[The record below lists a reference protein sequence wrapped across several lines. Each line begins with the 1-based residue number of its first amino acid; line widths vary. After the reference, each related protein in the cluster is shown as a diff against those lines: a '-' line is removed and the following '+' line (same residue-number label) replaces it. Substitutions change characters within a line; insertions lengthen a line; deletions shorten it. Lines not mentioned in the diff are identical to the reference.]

1 MRILFMGTP
10 DFAVPCL
17 NRLIEEKRDVC
28 AVFTQPDKPKGRG
41 YQLTPPPVK
50 VAAQKA
56 GIPVYQPQS
65 IKKDPQVLQEIRAL
79 CPELIVVVAYGKIL
93 PPELLE
99 IPPLGCVNIHASLLP
114 KYRGAGPI
122 QWSVINGEELT
133 GVTSMFMAQGL
144 DTGDMILKLST
155 PIGPDET
162 AGELHDRLS
171 QLGAKCLQETLRL
184 FDAGQVPRQAQ
195 DDGQS
200 CYAPMLQK
208 SLGELDYTQPVTE
221 LYNLIRGVS
230 PWPGAYTY
238 LNGKL
243 LKVHRARPVQD
254 VEGEPGELLDSQR
267 MLVGCQGGALE
278 FLEVQLQGA
287 RRMSAQEFLRG
298 KKLAVG
304 TLLGEASQN

>member
-17 NRLIEEKRDVC
+17 QRLIQGKQDVC

-41 YQLTPPPVK
+41 YQLAPPPVK
-50 VAAQKA
+50 VAAQQA

-65 IKKDPQVLQEIRAL
+65 IKKDPQVLGEIRAL
-79 CPELIVVVAYGKIL
+79 APQLIVVVAYGKLL

-122 QWSVINGEELT
+122 QWSVINGEETT

-144 DTGDMILKLST
+144 DTGDMILKCET

-171 QLGAKCLQETLRL
+171 QLGAQCLSETLRL
-184 FDAGQVPRQAQ
+184 FEAGAVPRQAQ
-195 DDGQS
+195 DDSQS
-200 CYAPMLQK
+200 SYAPMLQK
-208 SLGELDYTQPVTE
+208 SLGELDYARPVTE

-238 LNGKL
+238 LDGKL
-243 LKVHRARPVQD
+243 LKVHRARPVL
-254 VEGEPGELLDSQR
+254 EATGAPGELLDSQR

-298 KKLAVG
+298 KKLAAGIV
-304 TLLGEASQN
+304 LGRDTQN